1 MRKIFNVIPTGR
13 QTHYAIHTTRYE
25 IMKRYVIKRL
35 IHIIPMLLGISII
48 SFCVIHLAPG
58 SPVDS
63 ATTLNP
69 KVSFEAREKL
79 VLQYGLDKPLYIQ
92 YLSWLKKLVTLDFG
106 RSYRNGQKVINRI
119 AGCIPITFLIN
130 ILSIFF
136 VLLIAIPIGVTSAVR
151 EGSFYDRF
159 MTIFIFVGFAIPGFW
174 LALMLMS
181 FFGITLGW
189 LPVQGIISLDFDNL
203 SICYK
208 LLDIGKHLIIPVF
221 VSSVGSLAAMSRY
234 MRSSMLEVLHK
245 DYIKTA
251 RAKGL
256 PERKVI
262 YKHALKNAILPIITI
277 LGLSVPGL
285 IGGSVIIESIFGIP
299 GMGRLFFESVM
310 ARDYPVIMAI
320 LVIGALLTLL
330 GNLLADI
337 SYSLADPRI
346 RYEK

>member
-1 MRKIFNVIPTGR
+1 
-13 QTHYAIHTTRYE
+13 
-25 IMKRYVIKRL
+25 
-35 IHIIPMLLGISII
+35 MLLGISII

-63 ATTLNP
+63 VTTLNP

-79 VLQYGLDKPLYIQ
+79 IIQYGLDKPLYVQ
-92 YLSWLKKLVTLDFG
+92 YLSWLRKLVTFDFG
-106 RSYRNGQKVINRI
+106 RSFSDGQKVINKI
-119 AGCIPITFLIN
+119 AARIPITFLIN
-130 ILSIFF
+130 ILSIFLI
-136 VLLIAIPIGVTSAVR
+136 LLIAIPIGITSAVR

-159 MTIFIFVGFAIPGFW
+159 MTVFVFVGFAVPVFW

-189 LPVQGIISLDFDNL
+189 LPVQGITSLNFDSL
-203 SICYK
+203 SVYNK
-208 LLDIGKHLIIPVF
+208 FLDIGKHLILPVF
-221 VSSVGSLAAMSRY
+221 VSSIGSLAAMSRY
-234 MRSSMLEVLHK
+234 MRGSMLEVLHK

-256 PERKVI
+256 SERKVV

-285 IGGSVIIESIFGIP
+285 IGGSVIIETIFGIP

-310 ARDYPVIMAI
+310 GRDYPVIMAI

>member
-1 MRKIFNVIPTGR
+1 MK
-13 QTHYAIHTTRYE
+13 HYI
-25 IMKRYVIKRL
+25 IKRL
-35 IHIIPMLLGISII
+35 INIIPMLLGISII

-63 ATTLNP
+63 VTTLNP

-79 VLQYGLDKPLYIQ
+79 VIQYGLDKPLHVQ
-92 YLSWLKKLVTLDFG
+92 YLSWLKRLVIFDFG
-106 RSYRNGQKVINRI
+106 RSFSDGQKVINKI
-119 AGCIPITFLIN
+119 AARIPITFLIN
-130 ILSIFF
+130 ILSIFLI
-136 VLLIAIPIGVTSAVR
+136 LLIAIPIGVTSAIR

-159 MTIFIFVGFAIPGFW
+159 MTVFVFVGFAVPAFW

-189 LPVQGIISLDFDNL
+189 LPVQGITSLNFDSL
-203 SICYK
+203 SVYNK
-208 LLDIGKHLIIPVF
+208 FLDIGKHLILPVS
-221 VSSVGSLAAMSRY
+221 VSSIGSLAAMSRY
-234 MRSSMLEVLHK
+234 MRSSMLEILHK

-256 PERKVI
+256 SERKVV

-285 IGGSVIIESIFGIP
+285 IGGSVIIETIFGIP

-310 ARDYPVIMAI
+310 GRDYPVIMAV

-330 GNLLADI
+330 GNLLADV

-346 RYEK
+346 RYEKQ